1 MRFLRKNCGPKL
13 RDLPMKS
20 TTPVMFS
27 HLGHAGHS
35 APFGRLRFPRVPRF
49 LFLVLINKTVIW
61 WFIQRT
67 VRKEAN
73 HRVRKERTREHVRE
87 RRARR
92 VSRFGGCVLKYE
104 HNSLFPIQKHGQ
116 TLTCP
121 DIANGDLSPVFC
133 TNGQASKC
141 DFYVKIAEKFTIFNV
156 KIADQNLERG
166 FGTERWHGETR
177 RGRSAPGG
185 ASLAAVPVLGSSFY
199 ASIHVHILFSI

>member
-1 MRFLRKNCGPKL
+1 M
-13 RDLPMKS
+13 
-20 TTPVMFS
+20 
-27 HLGHAGHS
+27 
-35 APFGRLRFPRVPRF
+35 
-49 LFLVLINKTVIW
+49 
-61 WFIQRT
+61 
-67 VRKEAN
+67 RKEAN

-185 ASLAAVPVLGSSFY
+185 ASLAAVPVWGF
-199 ASIHVHILFSI
+199 IFDGLFSFRFDPLFFSPVTMISTDCSGCSALSVSLPNVVQRQQPLCPWPFKPVST